1 MMAGYVANKLAVI
14 GVGLIGGS
22 LALALREAGA
32 VEQVSGVDVSESNLE
47 VALARGI
54 VDSASLDPAE
64 GVRDADMVVLAT
76 PVRAMRGALE
86 AALPGL
92 APDAVITDVGSV
104 KEDVIARLEPLM
116 PQTAA
121 LVPGHPV
128 AGTEKGGAAAAFSS
142 LFHGRFCVLTP
153 TPRTPEHALNR
164 VRALWSAAGS
174 QVVEMEAD
182 RHDRIMAVVSHLPH
196 MVAYTMVDTVDER
209 ERLVGRLL
217 EFSAGG
223 FRDFTR
229 VASSDPVMWRD
240 IALSNREALLDA
252 MTCFETIWKTLK
264 EHIVSGDE
272 KALEDFFIRARALR
286 ARLPQ
291 PK

>member
-1 MMAGYVANKLAVI
+1 MAEYVVNKLAVI

-32 VEQVSGVDVSESNLE
+32 VAQVSGVDVSESNLE

-54 VDSASLDPAE
+54 VDSASSDPAE

-92 APDAVITDVGSV
+92 ASDAVITDVGSV
-104 KEDVIARLEPLM
+104 KEDVIAQIEPLV

-142 LFHGRFCVLTP
+142 LFRGRFCVLTP
-153 TPRTPEHALNR
+153 TPRTPEHALDR
-164 VRALWSAAGS
+164 VRALWRAAGS
-174 QVVEMEAD
+174 QVVEMEAS

-196 MVAYTMVDTVDER
+196 MVAYTMVNTVEER
-209 ERLVGRLL
+209 ERLAGRLL

-252 MTCFETIWKTLK
+252 MTCFETLWKTLK
-264 EHIVSGDE
+264 EHIASGDE

-291 PK
+291 VK